1 MRKRFNAQRICSS
14 EGYESSIRAHRND
27 LARNHNSK
35 TIVEISKTIIVKRRY
50 HTYVFGKLISI
61 KESEL
66 SLYEGFTIYSY

>member
-1 MRKRFNAQRICSS
+1 MRRRFNAQRICSS

-35 TIVEISKTIIVKRRY
+35 TIVEISKTIIVKKRY
-50 HTYVFGKLISI
+50 YTKVFGKITYI

-66 SLYEGFTIYSY
+66 SMYEGFTIYTY